1 MTEAKKGVKAM
12 RSARSMLG
20 LPVVCGGEAVGRL
33 AQVRLDDSLTR
44 VEGVYLYCG
53 LAGTRYI
60 ECADLD
66 LLGEVAV
73 LSRSRGRRTGSPP
86 AQPPRRAVGPDGAR
100 LGAVTDALIDEQ
112 ALTVCSLELS
122 RGYLEDLTRG
132 RTRVCRYSVCPG
144 GEVLIDQTEGGSE
157 S

>member
-1 MTEAKKGVKAM
+1 M
-12 RSARSMLG
+12 
-20 LPVVCGGEAVGRL
+20 
-33 AQVRLDDSLTR
+33 
-44 VEGVYLYCG
+44 
-53 LAGTRYI
+53 
-60 ECADLD
+60 
-66 LLGEVAV
+66 
-73 LSRSRGRRTGSPP
+73 
-86 AQPPRRAVGPDGAR
+86 
-100 LGAVTDALIDEQ
+100 TDALIDEQ

>member
-1 MTEAKKGVKAM
+1 M
-12 RSARSMLG
+12 RSTRSMLG
-20 LPVVCGGEAVGRL
+20 LPVVCEGEAVGRL
-33 AQVRLDDSLTR
+33 SQVRLDDSLTR

-73 LSRSRGRRTGSPP
+73 LARSRGRRAAAPP
-86 AQPPRRAVGPDGAR
+86 ARPPRRAIGPGGAR
-100 LGAVTDALIDEQ
+100 LGAITDALIDEERF
-112 ALTVCSLELS
+112 TVCSLELS
-122 RGYLEDLTRG
+122 RGYLEDLAFG
-132 RTRVCRYSVCPG
+132 RSRVCHYSVCPD

-157 S
+157 A